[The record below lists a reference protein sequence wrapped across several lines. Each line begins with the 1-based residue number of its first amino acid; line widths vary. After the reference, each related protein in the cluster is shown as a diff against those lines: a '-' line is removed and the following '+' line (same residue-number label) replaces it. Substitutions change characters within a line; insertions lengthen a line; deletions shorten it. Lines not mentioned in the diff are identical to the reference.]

1 MWQKLE
7 TENQE
12 FFRAYHLRLIV
23 KDQILRFNQLL
34 ERQVELMHQIGQT
47 GVVPIPLSNG
57 SQTHSSKLAFGCD
70 DSSTF
75 WYKYFVMHIKI
86 YIYILRVCLLS
97 YMVNYLLTQT
107 HKGILSYSHKQPS
120 PVYVLL

>member
-86 YIYILRVCLLS
+86 YIYIYILS
-97 YMVNYLLTQT
+97 VFAVLHGKLFTDTNSQGYTQLLT
-107 HKGILSYSHKQPS
+107 
-120 PVYVLL
+120 